1 MKHLIKTTNE
11 EFNSAKEF
19 AKVLLANYKTE
30 KVFIKNVD
38 TNEVFEV
45 VYCIEDYLGESICT
59 YETIHIPNDEFT
71 F

>member
-19 AKVLLANYKTE
+19 AKVLLDDDKTE

-45 VYCIEDYLGESICT
+45 VYCIEDFPGELMHT
-59 YETIHIPNDEFT
+59 YETIRIPNDKFT